1 MVKYYSRNY
10 FDDEMTEL
18 LAAHIIPKATVRVET
33 AEEEHKKL
41 DLVDALMDPHL
52 GSQKRIA
59 THQVTVMCLL
69 LCDTRTRNR
78 KCRRMLHAR
87 KARPMCVLE
96 IWRLESMRYP
106 RLIKRT
112 MSCNEQ

>member
-59 THQVTVMCLL
+59 THQVTNKKQKVSK
-69 LCDTRTRNR
+69 DVARQKGKTNVRTGDLETG
-78 KCRRMLHAR
+78 KHAIP
-87 KARPMCVLE
+87 K
-96 IWRLESMRYP
+96 
-106 RLIKRT
+106 T
-112 MSCNEQ
+112 D